1 MKKIK
6 VNCINTASAKNIAFG
21 TTLQDLVEIFQPEL
35 EYPILGAYVNN
46 CLKDLSYMVSGFC
59 DIEFF
64 DITNPDGMR
73 MYTRS
78 LNFVL
83 YKAVKDVL
91 HKEANLHILHA
102 VSKGF
107 YCEIREISSRRPM
120 AEIVRS
126 VKKRMKE
133 IIREDLQF
141 IKYKT
146 KTEKAIKIFLK
157 EGLEDKELLLS
168 QRKRIYTSV
177 YKMDG
182 VTNYLHGN
190 LVPSTGYLKTFN
202 LVNYYD
208 GMLLQVPSISDPS
221 KTEKKVKLRQLFVV
235 FKEHKSW
242 LQLLN
247 IENVGKLN
255 QYIEKEDEG
264 TLIKIDE
271 ALHSKKIAKIAD
283 KIISSR
289 SKINVVLISGP
300 SASGKTTFSKRLSIQ
315 FQIEGL
321 KPVIISL
328 DNYFVNRDKTPIDE
342 NGEYD
347 FESLDALDI
356 KLFNKHLVEL
366 IKGKKVT
373 VPRFDFHHGMRQIN
387 GDELQLE
394 DNSIIIIEGIHG
406 LNPKLT
412 PSVENR
418 NKYKIYVSALTQVS
432 IDRHNRIN
440 TTDNRLLR
448 RMIRDHN
455 YRNHSALQ
463 TLKRW
468 PSVRA
473 GEEKNIFPYQEE
485 ADIMFNSSLLY
496 EFCVLKSMAE
506 PLIKAIPENVK
517 EYAEALR
524 LLKFLSFFL
533 PISKEQIPQTSLL
546 REFIGGSSYEY

>member
-1 MKKIK
+1 MKKFK
-6 VNCINTASAKNIAFG
+6 VNCINTSTAKNVEFG
-21 TTLQDLVEIFQPEL
+21 TTLQELIEIFKPEIK
-35 EYPILGAYVNN
+35 YPILGAYVNN
-46 CLKDLSYMVSGFC
+46 CLKDLSYMVSTFI
-59 DIEFF
+59 DVEFF
-64 DITNPDGMR
+64 DITNQDGMR
-73 MYTRS
+73 MYIRS

-83 YKAVKDVL
+83 YKAVKDAL
-91 HKEANLHILHA
+91 PQKAKLHILHA
-102 VSKGF
+102 VSKGY
-107 YCEIREISSRRPM
+107 YCEIRDSGVRKSMSEVI
-120 AEIVRS
+120 RS
-126 VKKRMKE
+126 VKKRMHE
-133 IIREDLQF
+133 IIREDLEF

-146 KTEKAIKIFLK
+146 RTEEAIKIFNK
-157 EGLEDKELLLS
+157 AGLDDKKLLLS
-168 QRKRIYTSV
+168 QRMRIYTSV

-182 VTNYLHGN
+182 AINYLHGN
-190 LVPSTGYLKTFN
+190 LVPSTGYLNTFN
-202 LVNYYD
+202 LVKYYD
-208 GMLLQVPSISDPS
+208 GMLLQVPSMSDPS
-221 KTEKKVKLRQLFVV
+221 KTEKKVKQRQLFEV
-235 FKEHKSW
+235 FKEHKAW
-242 LQLLN
+242 LHLLDT
-247 IENVGKLN
+247 ENVGKLN
-255 QYIEKEDEG
+255 NYIVNKDENN
-264 TLIKIDE
+264 LIKIAE
-271 ALHSKKIAKIAD
+271 ALHAKKIGKIAD
-283 KIISSR
+283 RILKSR
-289 SKINVVLISGP
+289 SKKKVVLISGP

-315 FQIEGL
+315 LQVSGL
-321 KPVIISL
+321 KPVVISL

-347 FESLDALDI
+347 FESLDAIDV
-356 KLFNKHLVEL
+356 KLFNKHLVDL

-373 VPRFDFHHGMRQIN
+373 VPRFDFQHGMRQVN

-394 DNSIIIIEGIHG
+394 DSSIIIIEGIHG
-406 LNPKLT
+406 LNPGLT
-412 PSVENR
+412 PSVDNR

-496 EFCVLKSMAE
+496 EFCVLKSLAE
-506 PLIKAIPENVK
+506 PLIKEIPENVK

>member
-91 HKEANLHILHA
+91 PEEAKLHILHA

-107 YCEIREISSRRPM
+107 YCEIREVSSRRPM

-221 KTEKKVKLRQLFVV
+221 KTEKKVKQRQLFEV

-255 QYIEKEDEG
+255 QYIENKDEG

>member
-91 HKEANLHILHA
+91 PEEAKLHILHA

-107 YCEIREISSRRPM
+107 YCEIREVSSRRPM

-221 KTEKKVKLRQLFVV
+221 KTEKKVNQRQLFEI

-271 ALHSKKIAKIAD
+271 ALHSKKIGKIAD
-283 KIISSR
+283 KIVRSR
-289 SKINVVLISGP
+289 SKIKVVLISGP

-315 FQIEGL
+315 LQVSGL
-321 KPVIISL
+321 KPVVISL

-342 NGEYD
+342 NGEFD
-347 FESLDALDI
+347 FESLDALDV

-373 VPRFDFHHGMRQIN
+373 IPRFDFHHGKRLSN
-387 GDELQLE
+387 GDELQLS

-406 LNPKLT
+406 LNPDLT
-412 PSVENR
+412 PSVENK

-496 EFCVLKSMAE
+496 EFCVLKSLAE
-506 PLIKAIPENVK
+506 PLIKQIPENVK
-517 EYAEALR
+517 EYAEAMR

>member
-6 VNCINTASAKNIAFG
+6 VNCINTSTSKNVEFG
-21 TTLQDLVEIFQPEL
+21 TTLQELIEIFKPEL
-35 EYPILGAYVNN
+35 KYPILGAYVNN
-46 CLKDLSYMVSGFC
+46 CLKDLSYMVSGFI
-59 DIEFF
+59 DVEFF
-64 DITNPDGMR
+64 DITIPDGMR
-73 MYTRS
+73 MYIRS

-133 IIREDLQF
+133 IIKEDLEF

-146 KTEKAIKIFLK
+146 KTEKAIKIFSK
-157 EGLEDKELLLS
+157 EGLDDKKLLLS

-221 KTEKKVKLRQLFVV
+221 KTEKKVKQRQLFEV

-255 QYIEKEDEG
+255 QYIENKDEG